1 MADEQAQGDSLTDRK
16 RRRAKEAI
24 RRAALD
30 LFSERGFDAV
40 SVTDIAE
47 RAEVGR
53 TTFFRYFGD
62 KQEVM
67 FSEPAEAVAEASEAP
82 PAPAERIGSSMA
94 AALAAAR
101 RLVVG
106 YVEGI
111 TADPDA
117 YKRHQELVSSH
128 PELYARSLVKQRR
141 YADALTD
148 RLQSW
153 GATPS
158 TARQAAEIGL
168 ACFHAGQAAA
178 QDDPRTLARHI
189 ERAFDRLRS
198 LPAGPAGRTAALR
211 SARNPQPTPP
221 RPPRMPPR
229 LVGVNG
235 EPERPSRNPPRG

>member
-1 MADEQAQGDSLTDRK
+1 MAGQQNQGDSLTDRK

-30 LFSERGFDAV
+30 LFRERGFDAV
-40 SVTDIAE
+40 SVTDIAQ

-62 KQEVM
+62 KQEVL
-67 FSEPAEAVAEASEAP
+67 FSDPADAAAGASQGM
-82 PAPAERIGSSMA
+82 PAPAEPIGSSMA

-111 TADPDA
+111 TADRLA
-117 YKRHQELVSSH
+117 YQRHQELVTSH

-141 YADALTD
+141 YADELTG

-168 ACFHAGQAAA
+168 ACFYAGQAAA
-178 QDDPRTLARHI
+178 KDDPKVLARHVDL
-189 ERAFDRLRS
+189 AFDRLCR
-198 LPAGPAGRTAALR
+198 
-211 SARNPQPTPP
+211 
-221 RPPRMPPR
+221 
-229 LVGVNG
+229 
-235 EPERPSRNPPRG
+235 

>member
-1 MADEQAQGDSLTDRK
+1 MAEERAEGDSLTERK

-62 KQEVM
+62 KQEVL
-67 FSEPAEAVAEASEAP
+67 FSDPDPAGAEAARRLVP
-82 PAPAERIGSSMA
+82 QERIGSSMA

-101 RLVVG
+101 SLVVA

-111 TADPDA
+111 TADPGA
-117 YKRHQELVSSH
+117 YRRHQQLVNSH
-128 PELYARSLVKQRR
+128 PELYARSLVKHRR
-141 YADALTD
+141 YADGLTD

-158 TARQAAEIGL
+158 VARQAAETGL
-168 ACFHAGQAAA
+168 ACFYAGQATAR
-178 QDDPRTLARHI
+178 DDPMILARHVD
-189 ERAFDRLRS
+189 RAFDRLS
-198 LPAGPAGRTAALR
+198 
-211 SARNPQPTPP
+211 S
-221 RPPRMPPR
+221 
-229 LVGVNG
+229 
-235 EPERPSRNPPRG
+235 

>member
-1 MADEQAQGDSLTDRK
+1 MAEEQAHGDSLTDRK

-24 RRAALD
+24 RRAALE

-40 SVTDIAE
+40 SVTDIAQ

-62 KQEVM
+62 KQEVL
-67 FSEPAEAVAEASEAP
+67 FSDPAEAVAEASQRPTAP
-82 PAPAERIGSSMA
+82 EEPIGSLLA

-106 YVEGI
+106 YIEDI
-111 TADPDA
+111 TTDPSA
-117 YKRHQELVSSH
+117 YERHQELVNSH

-141 YADALTD
+141 YADELTR

-168 ACFHAGQAAA
+168 ACFYTGQATAD
-178 QDDPRTLARHI
+178 DDPKILARHV
-189 ERAFDRLRS
+189 ERAFDQLQ
-198 LPAGPAGRTAALR
+198 G
-211 SARNPQPTPP
+211 
-221 RPPRMPPR
+221 
-229 LVGVNG
+229 
-235 EPERPSRNPPRG
+235 

>member
-1 MADEQAQGDSLTDRK
+1 MAGDQAQGDSLTDRK

-24 RRAALD
+24 RQAALE

-40 SVTDIAE
+40 SVTDIAQ

-62 KQEVM
+62 KQEVL
-67 FSEPAEAVAEASEAP
+67 FSDPAEAAVDAIGGPE
-82 PAPAERIGSSMA
+82 APAERIGSSAA

-111 TADPDA
+111 TADPAA
-117 YKRHQELVSSH
+117 YQRHQELVSSH

-141 YADALTD
+141 YADELTR

-168 ACFHAGQAAA
+168 ACFYTGQATAH
-178 QDDPRTLARHI
+178 DDPRILARHI
-189 ERAFDRLRS
+189 ERAFDQIQ
-198 LPAGPAGRTAALR
+198 G
-211 SARNPQPTPP
+211 
-221 RPPRMPPR
+221 
-229 LVGVNG
+229 
-235 EPERPSRNPPRG
+235 

>member
-1 MADEQAQGDSLTDRK
+1 MTEERTDGGSLTDRK

-62 KQEVM
+62 KQEVL
-67 FSEPAEAVAEASEAP
+67 FSDPDPAGAETARGLVP
-82 PAPAERIGSSMA
+82 KERIGSSMA
-94 AALAAAR
+94 TALAAAR
-101 RLVVG
+101 SLVVA

-111 TADPDA
+111 TADPEA
-117 YKRHQELVSSH
+117 YRRHQQLVNSH
-128 PELYARSLVKQRR
+128 PELYARSLVKHRR
-141 YADALTD
+141 YAEELTD

-158 TARQAAEIGL
+158 VARQAAETGL
-168 ACFHAGQAAA
+168 ACFYAGQATA
-178 QDDPRTLARHI
+178 QDDPTILARHVG
-189 ERAFDRLRS
+189 RAFDRLS
-198 LPAGPAGRTAALR
+198 
-211 SARNPQPTPP
+211 S
-221 RPPRMPPR
+221 
-229 LVGVNG
+229 
-235 EPERPSRNPPRG
+235 

>member
-1 MADEQAQGDSLTDRK
+1 MAEEQAQPDSLTDRK
-16 RRRAKEAI
+16 RLRAKAAI
-24 RRAALD
+24 RRAALE

-62 KQEVM
+62 KQEVL
-67 FSEPAEAVAEASEAP
+67 FSDPAEAAAEASQGPA
-82 PAPAERIGSSMA
+82 APAEPIGSSIT

-101 RLVVG
+101 RLVLG

-111 TADPDA
+111 TTDPSA
-117 YKRHQELVSSH
+117 YERHRALVNSR

-141 YADALTD
+141 YADALTR

-153 GATPS
+153 GATPP

-168 ACFHAGQAAA
+168 ACFYIGQATAD
-178 QDDPRTLARHI
+178 DDPRILARHV
-189 ERAFDRLRS
+189 ERAFGQLH
-198 LPAGPAGRTAALR
+198 G
-211 SARNPQPTPP
+211 
-221 RPPRMPPR
+221 
-229 LVGVNG
+229 
-235 EPERPSRNPPRG
+235 

>member
-16 RRRAKEAI
+16 RRRAKETI

-30 LFSERGFDAV
+30 LFNERGFDAV

-62 KQEVM
+62 KQEVL
-67 FSEPAEAVAEASEAP
+67 FSEPAEPVPGAVTEL
-82 PAPAERIGSSMA
+82 PAPTERIGSSMA

-101 RLVVG
+101 RLVVR

-111 TADPDA
+111 TADRGA
-117 YKRHQELVSSH
+117 YMRHQELVSSH

-141 YADALTD
+141 YADGLAD

-158 TARQAAEIGL
+158 IARQAAEIGL
-168 ACFHAGQAAA
+168 ACFYIGQATAH
-178 QDDPRTLARHI
+178 DDPRILARHI

-198 LPAGPAGRTAALR
+198 
-211 SARNPQPTPP
+211 
-221 RPPRMPPR
+221 
-229 LVGVNG
+229 
-235 EPERPSRNPPRG
+235 

>member
-1 MADEQAQGDSLTDRK
+1 MAGEQAQRDSLTDRK

-24 RRAALD
+24 RRAALE

-62 KQEVM
+62 KQEVL
-67 FSEPAEAVAEASEAP
+67 FSDPAEAAAEASQG
-82 PAPAERIGSSMA
+82 PAGPAQPIGSSMA

-106 YVEGI
+106 FVEGI
-111 TADPDA
+111 TTDPSA
-117 YKRHQELVSSH
+117 YERHRELVNSH

-141 YADALTD
+141 YADALTR

-153 GATPS
+153 GATHP

-168 ACFHAGQAAA
+168 ACFYTGQATAG
-178 QDDPRTLARHI
+178 DDPRILAHHV
-189 ERAFDRLRS
+189 ERAFDQLH
-198 LPAGPAGRTAALR
+198 G
-211 SARNPQPTPP
+211 
-221 RPPRMPPR
+221 
-229 LVGVNG
+229 
-235 EPERPSRNPPRG
+235 

>member
-1 MADEQAQGDSLTDRK
+1 VAEEQARGDSLTDRK

-24 RRAALD
+24 RQAALD

-62 KQEVM
+62 KQEVL
-67 FSEPAEAVAEASEAP
+67 FSDPAEVPHLP
-82 PAPAERIGSSMA
+82 PAPAERIGASMA

-101 RLVVG
+101 QLVVG
-106 YVEGI
+106 YVKDI
-111 TADPDA
+111 TADPED
-117 YKRHQELVSSH
+117 YQRHQELVGSH
-128 PELYARSLVKQRR
+128 PDLYARSLVKHRR
-141 YADALTD
+141 HADALAD
-148 RLQSW
+148 RLQRW

-168 ACFHAGQAAA
+168 ACYYVGQATAK
-178 QDDPRTLARHI
+178 DDPRTLARHV

-198 LPAGPAGRTAALR
+198 
-211 SARNPQPTPP
+211 
-221 RPPRMPPR
+221 
-229 LVGVNG
+229 
-235 EPERPSRNPPRG
+235 